1 MQRGIALL
9 TLCCSTVL
17 FTACKQGY
25 EARWTQDP
33 PSPCLSTKLEN
44 MTGYFVSKDG
54 FYGSPDRVEYLD
66 VKLDGGFLV
75 ATKLVGD
82 RNVPRGM
89 ISWITLSPHECASDQ
104 SLLSIKIQAR
114 MNADDPKGFFWMDET
129 ANHVRALD
137 RNTLVV
143 GFKCGQDCYE
153 EGTLSR
159 VTEKQAIKAKN
170 SIKDHE

>member
-1 MQRGIALL
+1 
-9 TLCCSTVL
+9 
-17 FTACKQGY
+17 
-25 EARWTQDP
+25 
-33 PSPCLSTKLEN
+33 
-44 MTGYFVSKDG
+44 
-54 FYGSPDRVEYLD
+54 
-66 VKLDGGFLV
+66 
-75 ATKLVGD
+75 
-82 RNVPRGM
+82 
-89 ISWITLSPHECASDQ
+89 
-104 SLLSIKIQAR
+104 